1 MPKARKRKQPIVQT
15 TTISIAAQSCRTT
28 IRQYHLLLKR
38 RWQLEQ
44 AKETTALAE
53 IDQQISSLGGLQR
66 YQQMSSLGQLGDR
79 GGGSEKVFIQWM
91 KGIRKAQSNPRNI
104 RLLEVGALK
113 PDNYRSCSS
122 WIEWMPIDLNSR
134 HPRIIQQDFLSM
146 DLQEHERS
154 WDAISL
160 SLVIN
165 FVPEPTDRGRMLQ
178 LAYRM
183 LVPDG
188 ILFLALPL
196 PCVANSRYLTFE
208 KLQLLMESIGFK
220 QLQERWQTG
229 RKMAYWLYQKKD
241 ALTRTLAT
249 HIFNRKVVLRQGHRN
264 NFAIILDS

>member
-1 MPKARKRKQPIVQT
+1 MPRTRKRKQPIVQT
-15 TTISIAAQSCRTT
+15 TTPSIAVQSCRAT

-38 RWQLEQ
+38 RCQLEQ
-44 AKETTALAE
+44 AKQTNALAE
-53 IDQQISSLGGLQR
+53 IDQQISSLGGIER
-66 YQQMSSLGQLGDR
+66 YQKMSSLGQQSDR
-79 GGGSEKVFIQWM
+79 GGGSEKVFIHWM
-91 KGIRKAQSNPRNI
+91 KGIRRTQSNPQNI

-122 WIEWMPIDLNSR
+122 WIEWLPIDLNSR
-134 HPRIIQQDFLSM
+134 HPRIIQQDFLNM
-146 DLQEHERS
+146 DLQEHESS

-160 SLVIN
+160 SLVVN

-208 KLQLLMESIGFK
+208 RLQLIMESIGFT
-220 QLQERWQTG
+220 QLQEKWRTG
-229 RKMAYWLYQKKD
+229 GKMAYWLYQKKN
-241 ALTRTLAT
+241 ASTLAAHT
-249 HIFNRKVVLRQGHRN
+249 FNKKVVLRQGHRN